1 MDSKISPQHQKECRC
16 CQHHGC
22 SYEVYKNSHISVGP
36 WGAQNGVRWDDG
48 VNNSVR
54 QVVIYHGAAI
64 DSIQIEYD
72 KEGRS
77 VWSEKHGGCS
87 SIKTNKF
94 KLDYPDEY
102 LVSIS
107 GHYGPMVDYGP
118 VLVRSLVFES
128 NRKKYGPFGIQQGTH
143 FSFPLTGGKVV
154 GFHGRSSW
162 HLDSIGVYLK
172 PHFFNRNPSVS
183 LSASPN
189 YKSNGG
195 GDKLRYDDTKI
206 VPGNK
211 VAPVTPRQGY
221 VNTRS
226 EAVSNGPWG
235 GNGGMIFDDGVYTG
249 VREVHLSRYGGVVS
263 IRVCYDLNGEAIWG
277 SKNGG
282 SGGIRLDKI
291 FFDYPSEILTHITGY
306 YGPTI
311 LSGSTIVKSLTFH
324 TNRRKYGPFGEEQG
338 ISFSSGSS
346 GGIIVG
352 FHGRKGLFVDS
363 IGVHV
368 VEKTVPKQLSRVR
381 DSFDMS
387 EIRTP
392 EVIPVLVKEIAAWGG
407 ERGRPWD
414 DGIFS
419 GVKKIFLTKG
429 EAICCIQIE
438 YDRNGE
444 SVWSIKLEYPSEILT
459 SVCGY
464 YGSLTGDEDRK
475 GVIRSLT
482 FYTNKGKYG
491 PFGEETGTFFTSAKS
506 EGKIVGF
513 HGRSGCY
520 LNAIGIHLQQLSSN
534 DPETRQQGPIKMII
548 NKFLN

>member
-1 MDSKISPQHQKECRC
+1 
-16 CQHHGC
+16 
-22 SYEVYKNSHISVGP
+22 
-36 WGAQNGVRWDDG
+36 
-48 VNNSVR
+48 
-54 QVVIYHGAAI
+54 
-64 DSIQIEYD
+64 
-72 KEGRS
+72 
-77 VWSEKHGGCS
+77 
-87 SIKTNKF
+87 
-94 KLDYPDEY
+94 
-102 LVSIS
+102 
-107 GHYGPMVDYGP
+107 MVDYGP
-118 VLVRSLVFES
+118 MLK
-128 NRKKYGPFGIQQGTH
+128 KKYGPFGIQQGTH
-143 FSFPLTGGKVV
+143 FSFPLAGGKVV

-172 PHFFNRNPSVS
+172 PHFFNRNPS
-183 LSASPN
+183 
-189 YKSNGG
+189 
-195 GDKLRYDDTKI
+195 I
-206 VPGNK
+206 M
-211 VAPVTPRQGY
+211 
-221 VNTRS
+221 
-226 EAVSNGPWG
+226 AVSNGPWG
-235 GNGGMIFDDGVYTG
+235 GTGGMIFDDGVYTG

-282 SGGIRLDKI
+282 NGGTRLDKI

-324 TNRRKYGPFGEEQG
+324 TNRRKG
-338 ISFSSGSS
+338 ISFSSCS

-368 VEKTVPKQLSRVR
+368 VEKTVPKQL
-381 DSFDMS
+381 
-387 EIRTP
+387 P
-392 EVIPVLVKEIAAWGG
+392 KHGAG

-438 YDRNGE
+438 YDQNGE
-444 SVWSIKLEYPSEILT
+444 SVWSVRHGVGSEGSSYMIKLEYPSEILT

-475 GVIRSLT
+475 GVIKSLT
-482 FYTNKGKYG
+482 FHTNKGKR
-491 PFGEETGTFFTSAKS
+491 GTFFTSAKNK
-506 EGKIVGF
+506 GKIVGF

-520 LNAIGIHLQQLSSN
+520 LNAIGIHLQLSSSN

-548 NKFLN
+548 NKFFN